1 MGQVMP
7 IKPVYK
13 NSFVFKLSEWSE
25 LFFTVKVLQIFGE
38 GMRNKNILRV
48 EMSANMLQIKHI
60 DRSDGIQKKFK

>member
-1 MGQVMP
+1 MGQGMP

-60 DRSDGIQKKFK
+60 DRSDVIQKKF